1 MHVHR
6 AGFTDKLI
14 APHLMQ
20 QIFPRHHH
28 AGMPQKGEQQFIFH
42 VFERDHFTALR
53 DGAAFQVYGNIPIGK
68 LLRLFVRPGQHL
80 LHSHQKFQ
88 DVKGFHEVILRPQ
101 PQSLHP
107 ALHVCL
113 CRNIDH
119 RDSFFLHIGQQLKA
133 VQFGQHNIA
142 QGQIETL
149 SLYNFHRLP
158 SIHCTERL
166 VAGQHQV
173 CVN

>member
-20 QIFPRHHH
+20 QIFSRHHH

-53 DGAAFQVYGNIPIGK
+53 DGAAFQIHGNIPINK
-68 LLRLFVRPGQHL
+68 LLRLSVRPGQHL

-88 DVKGFHEVILRPQ
+88 DVKGLHQIIFGTQ

-107 ALHVCL
+107 ALYIRFRRYINHWNAL
-113 CRNIDH
+113 
-119 RDSFFLHIGQQLKA
+119 FFHIGQQLKA
-133 VQFGQHNIA
+133 VQLGQHNIA
-142 QGQIETL
+142 QRQIEPLRVYCLHCLPPVHGTD
-149 SLYNFHRLP
+149 RL
-158 SIHCTERL
+158 IT
-166 VAGQHQV
+166 G
-173 CVN
+173 